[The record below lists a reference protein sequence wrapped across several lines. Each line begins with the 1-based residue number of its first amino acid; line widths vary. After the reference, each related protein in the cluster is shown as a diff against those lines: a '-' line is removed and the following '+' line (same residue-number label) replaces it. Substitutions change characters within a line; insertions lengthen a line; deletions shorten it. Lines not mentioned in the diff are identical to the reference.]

1 MKINKND
8 IMKNAWNLFK
18 RNFNESFSECLKASW
33 KLSKRIVELNNIVNT
48 EKAIEIVNSK
58 ENLRWRFRDAGLA
71 VKNNSGKLDY
81 VGGAIFTVEAP
92 KIWNKNGLAR
102 MYFTKKLDGVVLDN
116 NYYTEVRI

>member
-58 ENLRWRFRDAGLA
+58 ENLRWRFRDAELA

-81 VGGAIFTVEAP
+81 VGDAVFTVEAP
-92 KIWNKNGLAR
+92 KLWNKNGLAR

>member
-1 MKINKND
+1 MKKEV
-8 IMKNAWNLFK
+8 MKNAWNLFK

-81 VGGAIFTVEAP
+81 VGGAIFTVENT
-92 KIWNKNGLAR
+92 KIWGKNKIAR
-102 MYFTKKLDGVVLDN
+102 IYFTKKLDNVIVDN
-116 NYYTEVRI
+116 DYYTEVRI